1 MEVIGRGSVTI
12 IDGASAET
20 DAWEVKGH
28 RPVMISGVILHA
40 LPSGYKFDLRHRKR
54 IAMPELKALPGGN
67 VAST

>member
-1 MEVIGRGSVTI
+1 
-12 IDGASAET
+12 
-20 DAWEVKGH
+20 
-28 RPVMISGVILHA
+28 MISGVILHA